1 MITTSVFE
9 MFKIGLGPSAS
20 HTTGPM
26 LAAAAFREHL
36 MANQHHERTVAL
48 KVVLHGSLAATGR
61 GHATDR
67 AVIAGLMGQL
77 PSLTSSDELER
88 TIRRVIEQNQLSFG
102 NHPVPFQATRDIHWR
117 PATAALPHPN
127 TVDFVARGGNGRV
140 LLSERY
146 ISVGG
151 GFVELVHP
159 DGTRQP
165 VGSRPKSAQAPPYSF
180 KCAADLGRLCRQH
193 SLSWSAI
200 ALRNEQSLHG
210 RNESEILEQLQQIW
224 RVMRECITRG
234 IHTEG
239 LLPGP
244 LQVSRRA
251 PSAYRA
257 ATEGVALQRLIQ
269 DPLELLA
276 HAYALAV
283 NEENAAGHK
292 VVSAPTNGAAGVL
305 PAAFAA
311 FQDARRVTDDVI
323 ARGLLTAGLI
333 GAVVKA
339 HSSLSG
345 AEVGCQGEV
354 GSAAAMAAGGL
365 VEMAGGTPAQVEMAA
380 EICIEHHLGMTCDPV
395 GGLVQMPCIER
406 NVMGAVKALNA
417 ATLAMSSD
425 GQHKISLD
433 AAIEAMRQIGH
444 DMHSKYKETSRGG
457 LAKVLQHDVAHVE
470 C

>member
-36 MANQHHERTVAL
+36 VSKCRCEQICSVE
-48 KVVLHGSLAATGR
+48 VVLHGSLAETGR

-77 PSLTSSDELER
+77 PSLTSADELER
-88 TIRRVIEQNQLSFG
+88 TIVHVCEHNELSFG
-102 NHPVPFQATRDIHWR
+102 RHRVPFRATRDIHWR
-117 PATAALPHPN
+117 PETVALPHPN
-127 TVDFVARGGNGRV
+127 TLDLIACGNGGGV
-140 LLSERY
+140 LLNERY
-146 ISVGG
+146 VSVGG
-151 GFVELVHP
+151 GFVELVSP
-159 DGTRQP
+159 NGTRQP
-165 VGSRPKSAQAPPYSF
+165 IGGKADSSHPPPYSF
-180 KCAADLGRLCRQH
+180 ECATDIVRLCRHH
-193 SLSWSAI
+193 SLRWSEI
-200 ALRNEQSLHG
+200 ALYNEQSLHG
-210 RNESEILEQLQQIW
+210 QNESEIMDQLQRIW
-224 RVMRECITRG
+224 QAMRACIARG
-234 IHTEG
+234 IDTEG
-239 LLPGP
+239 VLPGS
-244 LQVSRRA
+244 LKVRRRA

-257 ATEGVALQRLIQ
+257 ATKEVALQRLIQ

-292 VVSAPTNGAAGVL
+292 VVSAPTNGAAGVV
-305 PAAFAA
+305 PATFAA
-311 FQDARRVTDDVI
+311 FQDARRISDKII

-339 HSSLSG
+339 RSSLSG

-354 GSAAAMAAGGL
+354 GSAAAMAAGGV
-365 VEMAGGTPAQVEMAA
+365 VEMLGGTPEQVEMAA
-380 EICIEHHLGMTCDPV
+380 EICIEHHLGMTCNPV
-395 GGLVQMPCIER
+395 GGLVQIPCIER

-417 ATLAMSSD
+417 ATLAMTSD

-433 AAIEAMRQIGH
+433 VAIEAMRLIGC
-444 DMHSKYKETSRGG
+444 DMHSKYRETSRGG
-457 LAKVLQHDVAHVE
+457 LAKVFHQNVAHVR